1 MVFLCRRRPDL
12 TRDEYARRVLEGHA
26 PLALRHHTRMRG
38 YVINIA
44 ERTPAGAEEIDSLP
58 SLEFDDLEDFRERL
72 YDSPRGEAIIHRDV
86 QRFMGGSDAYAT
98 REHVHKDETLPTP
111 LGQRSPGLKWVCPL
125 GRHPNWTRERF
136 VDLWLGEHV
145 PLLLKHRPALTKLTS
160 NWVEERLSETS
171 PEWDGFAELHF
182 AGSDAEAEL
191 ADSPDGERAIAESL
205 ARLTVRAPCYE
216 VAEYVQK

>member
-12 TRDEYARRVLEGHA
+12 THEEYARRVLEDHA
-26 PLALRHHTRMRG
+26 PLALRHHTRMRR

-44 ERTPAGAEEIDSLP
+44 EGTPGGAEELDSLP
-58 SLEFDDLEDFRERL
+58 SLDFDSLEDFRERL
-72 YDSPRGEAIIHRDV
+72 YDSPQGEEIIHRDV

-98 REHVHKDETLPTP
+98 REVVHKDETLPVP

-125 GRHPNWTRERF
+125 ARHPNLTRERF

-160 NWVEERLSETS
+160 NWVEERLSETGAD
-171 PEWDGFAELHF
+171 WDGFAEFHF
-182 AGSDAEAEL
+182 AGSDAEAQP
-191 ADSPDGERAIAESL
+191 ADSPAGEILAESL
-205 ARLTVRAPCYE
+205 ARLTVRAPGYP